1 MFVLFFCTSGGAF
14 TTETLVAAVGPGF
27 ALAMLVL
34 VPLLWSLPEVLIIGE
49 LASMLP
55 EEGGYYRWVRRAFG
69 PFWGFQNAWLTW
81 MYSLVDMALYPV
93 LFNQY
98 LTFFLPHLSQRA
110 HWMISLA
117 VIWTCTAI
125 NLRGARPVGRASILA
140 GAFILAAF
148 AAIAFAAA
156 PHMTHVPWLPFAKGG
171 QGALGTA
178 GVGLS
183 LALWNY
189 TGWDNASTV
198 QGEVRDASRSYP
210 RALAFALPIVAIGYL
225 LPLCATLAAT
235 NWSSWHEG
243 GWSDIARAS
252 GGVFGPG
259 LAVWVGA
266 AGLVSALSLFNALL
280 LAYSRIP
287 LAMAEDGLLPRV
299 FAGVDA
305 RGTPVAAVLAS
316 GICYSIFAIF
326 QLQWLVVADVLLYA
340 LALFLE
346 FGALVALRRREP
358 GLRGTFRIPVGT
370 AGVTLLAALPMAIMV
385 VVVWLEMQDAEFG
398 LPAVLSSLVAIGLGP
413 VAYVLAHRF
422 VNGPRA
428 A

>member
-1 MFVLFFCTSGGAF
+1 
-14 TTETLVAAVGPGF
+14 
-27 ALAMLVL
+27 
-34 VPLLWSLPEVLIIGE
+34 
-49 LASMLP
+49 
-55 EEGGYYRWVRRAFG
+55 
-69 PFWGFQNAWLTW
+69 
-81 MYSLVDMALYPV
+81 
-93 LFNQY
+93 
-98 LTFFLPHLSQRA
+98 
-110 HWMISLA
+110 
-117 VIWTCTAI
+117 
-125 NLRGARPVGRASILA
+125 
-140 GAFILAAF
+140 
-148 AAIAFAAA
+148 
-156 PHMTHVPWLPFAKGG
+156 
-171 QGALGTA
+171 
-178 GVGLS
+178 
-183 LALWNY
+183 
-189 TGWDNASTV
+189 
-198 QGEVRDASRSYP
+198 
-210 RALAFALPIVAIGYL
+210 
-225 LPLCATLAAT
+225 
-235 NWSSWHEG
+235 
-243 GWSDIARAS
+243 
-252 GGVFGPG
+252 
-259 LAVWVGA
+259 
-266 AGLVSALSLFNALL
+266 VSALSLFNALL